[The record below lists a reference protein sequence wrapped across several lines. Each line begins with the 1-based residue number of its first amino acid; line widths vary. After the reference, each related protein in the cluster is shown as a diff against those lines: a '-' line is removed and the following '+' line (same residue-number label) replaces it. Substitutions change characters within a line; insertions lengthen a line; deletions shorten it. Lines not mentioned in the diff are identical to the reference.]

1 MLNVKGRSR
10 RGPVGVFSGPFVYA
24 EPNAVNIFV
33 MINEL
38 ALQVTTL
45 RPADVSFS
53 KVRSPKAA
61 VWSDATPDPSVW
73 RQDARYRSD
82 SRPHTYLQ
90 KRGMNQCLR

>member
-1 MLNVKGRSR
+1 
-10 RGPVGVFSGPFVYA
+10 
-24 EPNAVNIFV
+24 

-45 RPADVSFS
+45 HAALHDGSFS

-73 RQDARYRSD
+73 RQDARYRCD
-82 SRPHTYLQ
+82 SRPAALFVLTHIYSNV
-90 KRGMNQCLR
+90 G